1 MPILND
7 NNSADLVKPSPVAD
21 VADPVT
27 TILVTESTY
36 ADVGIDTRWTPLQSI
51 MSHIAGSVWEVTYFS
66 QVIDT
71 DSQLMPQSP
80 TVSAAFQQY
89 RKIEGMQLRV
99 SDPLNIQ
106 QDDTTKMMQIDGSAI
121 VFAAVIPN
129 EGDMFTADIGLGKPA
144 VFRVATSAKKAI
156 FKEAAY
162 DITYAFAST
171 DEEYIHD
178 LEMKTVQSL
187 VFKKDFLNRGQ
198 NPLLLEEEA
207 VIIENLEAQYRA
219 LADNYFNTFFN
230 NEYKTLTVPGQTYS
244 VYDPFLV
251 KFVSEQFT
259 QEDSHLLQD
268 LRVLNTGSDGA
279 VKQDNIWKALR
290 YRDASYL
297 KNGFTKT
304 GLVLTNQFTN
314 NPYHNGIRWSGVQLC
329 VYPTNPRIGIGGL
342 RTDEVLLTT
351 SIGLISD
358 TPNTFYTDKEAPA
371 SGTDSSNTTMY
382 PSTLLAKT
390 NIGLNP
396 DGTLNLKK
404 VTHDSYYVLSEDF
417 YKDTED
423 KDVLEY
429 TVSKFL
435 DRTELDAVQLS
446 KTAKL
451 IPQWGMVE
459 QFYYTPIILFMMRCY
474 IYGFQG

>member
-7 NNSADLVKPSPVAD
+7 NNPADLVKPSPVAD

-121 VFAAVIPN
+121 VFAAIIPN

-268 LRVLNTGSDGA
+268 LRVDSAQFGSQLFEFR
-279 VKQDNIWKALR
+279 KLRALR
-290 YRDASYL
+290 RVIDRDAIHHQGVATFLESGVIQLPTGFQRAFTVHL
-297 KNGFTKT
+297 KSAVEFQFVLECLQLFARFLILNVLFDDRQRRAANRRNKITVRPERGQASPQADKLLPQQAGASTLQSLDQAVNSKLRVNLDQQVNVVGHNFSGDNFSPKFRAGFRQNGSQSRRNFVNQNFAAV
-304 GLVLTNQFTN
+304 LRAPDDVVLT
-314 NPYHNGIRWSGVQLC
+314 
-329 VYPTNPRIGIGGL
+329 RIDHI
-342 RTDEVLLTT
+342 V
-351 SIGLISD
+351 
-358 TPNTFYTDKEAPA
+358 
-371 SGTDSSNTTMY
+371 
-382 PSTLLAKT
+382 
-390 NIGLNP
+390 
-396 DGTLNLKK
+396 
-404 VTHDSYYVLSEDF
+404 V
-417 YKDTED
+417 
-423 KDVLEY
+423 
-429 TVSKFL
+429 
-435 DRTELDAVQLS
+435 
-446 KTAKL
+446 
-451 IPQWGMVE
+451 
-459 QFYYTPIILFMMRCY
+459 
-474 IYGFQG
+474 